1 MLCQKNPGR
10 KRLRPSDDI
19 SGICILMILYILQ
32 GIPIGLSA
40 SIPFMLQSSYY
51 TGSYQAQATFSLV
64 IWPFSFKLA
73 WAPIIDSIYSTH
85 IGRRK
90 TWLIPTQYAIGI
102 ELIILANYINSWLGR
117 DPNNPWSP
125 LGTHHPVDIMRLT
138 IAFFGLTFLAAT
150 QDIAVDGWAISILSK
165 KNLGWASTC
174 NVVGQTIG
182 YVTAFIIFL
191 CLESPNISNN
201 YLRWTPI
208 EGKGLITFSGFLYFW
223 GVTFMV
229 TNTCL
234 VLFKHENDS
243 KLDTEFRN
251 CLHNLFY
258 KLFKRKINLSESHRL
273 NHHHS
278 THTNDNNNDNL
289 IHNVDMIQNSN
300 NSNSTYSKYI
310 HEGIDDLNNSK
321 LSEKSKSLYQTKN
334 QHHQDNELI
343 EDTTNLE
350 LICRTNQIPHHLT
363 NHQRNSIKTKSNSVD
378 EYLTECLQNNDT
390 IEVNQNNINNRNIS
404 NDKSNSKNDESQ
416 QEIGLSLVDTYRIM
430 FGVIRL
436 KPVWQFLILLTTV
449 KVCLAA
455 PETIFSLKLIEHG
468 FPKERLA
475 LFGVLLMPIQAILP
489 LLITRWTNGPRPLG
503 VFIIAFLPRLLVTS
517 LTIPIVYYTPYFRII
532 PPNQTQIQFIH
543 LNRSDFN
550 NFTTNSTQNHTANTV
565 KDMAYSFTWLF
576 YILLLS
582 KLFVYSTISSIM
594 MVVQVAFH
602 AKISDPAVGGTYMT
616 LLNTVSN
623 IAGSLPSTAFLS
635 LIEPL
640 TKRACI
646 LKEFNQTIIQSIH
659 SNNSLLNNTTNNDN
673 YNHSYS
679 FFDKEKLIQQYNAT
693 CKLPHGIKACETIH
707 GTCITQLD
715 GFYLEVGLSVLFG
728 LIVYPFFL
736 YPMACR
742 LDNLP
747 SSAYSFRL
755 TGNGCCSRQ
764 TQNKISMNENET
776 ECSQLSTP

>member
-1 MLCQKNPGR
+1 MTMLCQKKPGR
-10 KRLRPSDDI
+10 KRIRPSDDI

-32 GIPIGLSA
+32 GIPIGLAA

-125 LGTHHPVDIMRLT
+125 LGTHHPVDIIRLT
-138 IAFFGLTFLAAT
+138 VAFFGLTFLAAT

-182 YVTAFIIFL
+182 YVTAFILFL
-191 CLESPNISNN
+191 CLESPNISNS

-223 GVTFMV
+223 GITFMV
-229 TNTCL
+229 TNTFL
-234 VLFKHENDS
+234 VLLKHENES

-251 CLHNLFY
+251 CLNNLFN
-258 KLFKRKINLSESHRL
+258 KIFKRKTFNESHCL
-273 NHHHS
+273 NHHCKHG
-278 THTNDNNNDNL
+278 NNNN
-289 IHNVDMIQNSN
+289 NSN
-300 NSNSTYSKYI
+300 NNSNLIPNVDIIQESKNSNSLYCEYN
-310 HEGIDDLNNSK
+310 HEEIDNNIDHSK
-321 LSEKSKSLYQTKN
+321 LSLKSINLYPIKN
-334 QHHQDNELI
+334 QYLQENHLI
-343 EDTTNLE
+343 NDTMNLE
-350 LICRTNQIPHHLT
+350 LICKT
-363 NHQRNSIKTKSNSVD
+363 NSISNNVTNYPIDCMKTKSNNIN
-378 EYLTECLQNNDT
+378 EYLIDCHHNNDT
-390 IEVNQNNINNRNIS
+390 IEMNQHNYNNKNIS
-404 NDKSNSKNDESQ
+404 NHKNKKELC
-416 QEIGLSLVDTYRIM
+416 LSLVDTYRIM

-532 PPNQTQIQFIH
+532 QPNQTQIQFIQ
-543 LNRSDFN
+543 LNRSDLN
-550 NFTTNSTQNHTANTV
+550 NITDTTNSTENYTANTV

-582 KLFVYSTISSIM
+582 KLFVYSIISSIM

-623 IAGSLPSTAFLS
+623 I
-635 LIEPL
+635 E
-640 TKRACI
+640 
-646 LKEFNQTIIQSIH
+646 
-659 SNNSLLNNTTNNDN
+659 
-673 YNHSYS
+673 
-679 FFDKEKLIQQYNAT
+679 
-693 CKLPHGIKACETIH
+693 
-707 GTCITQLD
+707 
-715 GFYLEVGLSVLFG
+715 
-728 LIVYPFFL
+728 
-736 YPMACR
+736 M
-742 LDNLP
+742 
-747 SSAYSFRL
+747 
-755 TGNGCCSRQ
+755 
-764 TQNKISMNENET
+764 
-776 ECSQLSTP
+776 

>member
-1 MLCQKNPGR
+1 MTMLCQKKPGR
-10 KRLRPSDDI
+10 KRIRPSDDI

-32 GIPIGLSA
+32 GIPIGLAA

-125 LGTHHPVDIMRLT
+125 LGTHHPVDIIRLT
-138 IAFFGLTFLAAT
+138 VAFFGLTFLAAT

-182 YVTAFIIFL
+182 YVTAFILFL
-191 CLESPNISNN
+191 CLESPNISNS

-223 GVTFMV
+223 GITFMV
-229 TNTCL
+229 TNTFL
-234 VLFKHENDS
+234 VLFKHENES

-251 CLHNLFY
+251 CLNNLFN
-258 KLFKRKINLSESHRL
+258 KIFKRKTFNESHCL
-273 NHHHS
+273 NHHCKHG
-278 THTNDNNNDNL
+278 NNNNNNNNL
-289 IHNVDMIQNSN
+289 IPNVDIIQESK
-300 NSNSTYSKYI
+300 NSNSLYCEYN
-310 HEGIDDLNNSK
+310 HEEIDNNIDHSK
-321 LSEKSKSLYQTKN
+321 LSLKSINLYPIKN
-334 QHHQDNELI
+334 QYLQENHLI
-343 EDTTNLE
+343 NDTMNLE
-350 LICRTNQIPHHLT
+350 LICKT
-363 NHQRNSIKTKSNSVD
+363 NSISNNVTNYPIDCMKTKSNNIN
-378 EYLTECLQNNDT
+378 EYLIDCHHNNDT
-390 IEVNQNNINNRNIS
+390 IEMNQQNYNNKNIS
-404 NDKSNSKNDESQ
+404 NHKNKKELC
-416 QEIGLSLVDTYRIM
+416 LSLVDTYRIM

-532 PPNQTQIQFIH
+532 QPNQTQIQFIQ
-543 LNRSDFN
+543 LNRSDLN
-550 NFTTNSTQNHTANTV
+550 NITDTTNSTENYTANTV
-565 KDMAYSFTWLF
+565 KDMTYSFTWLF

-582 KLFVYSTISSIM
+582 KLFVYSIISSIM

-646 LKEFNQTIIQSIH
+646 LKEFNQTIIQSIN

-673 YNHSYS
+673 YNNSYT
-679 FFDKEKLIQQYNAT
+679 FFDKDKLVQQYNAT
-693 CKLPHGIKACETIH
+693 CKLPHGIKACETLH
-707 GTCITQLD
+707 GTCVTQLD
-715 GFYLEVGLSVLFG
+715 GFYIEVGLSVLFG

-736 YPMACR
+736 YPMASR

-755 TGNGCCSRQ
+755 TGTGCCPRR
-764 TQNKISMNENET
+764 TRGKIPINENET
-776 ECSQLSTP
+776 ECSQLSTL